1 VLNKKG
7 LLKAFITVFVILFID
22 QFIKI
27 WIKTHFC
34 LGESYNVFGSSWF
47 IIHFTENNG
56 MAFGM
61 EFAGSFG
68 KILLTLFRIVASIL
82 IGWYLYKLIKKRAGS
97 FLIITISLVLAG
109 AVGNIFDCL
118 FYGLIFERSP
128 EYLPWAD
135 YPCHPAQMFPAGG
148 GYASFLHG
156 QVVDMLYFPVIN
168 TTWPDW
174 MPFWGGQKF
183 IFFSPIFNI
192 ADAAITVGVF
202 ILLIFQKRLFKKEK
216 EADPYR
222 TIVNNTDP
230 QP

>member
-1 VLNKKG
+1 VVNKKG
-7 LLKAFITVFVILFID
+7 LLKAIITVFVILFID

-68 KILLTLFRIVASIL
+68 KIILTLFRIIASII
-82 IGWYLYKLIKKRAGS
+82 IGWYLYKLIRQKANG

-118 FYGLIFERSP
+118 FYGLIFSESSP
-128 EYLPWAD
+128 FQ
-135 YPCHPAQMFPAGG
+135 PAVMFPSDG
-148 GYASFLHG
+148 GYASFLYG
-156 QVVDMLYFPVIN
+156 KVVDMLYFPVIQ
-168 TTWPDW
+168 TRLPDW
-174 MPFWGGQKF
+174 MPSWVDKNFV
-183 IFFSPIFNI
+183 FFSPVFNI
-192 ADAAITVGVF
+192 ADASITVGVF

-216 EADPYR
+216 ETENP
-222 TIVNNTDP
+222 TPVVNSEETKS
-230 QP
+230 